1 MLYGLIAGT
10 VSLTEAGKVLAK
22 KNVAAIRAAIAALTQ
37 MLVDAGETP
46 DAVPVTEAG
55 RELAE
60 AVLRKSDSADAKRDA
75 LKNAIR
81 EALKAKHR
89 APLAAPDSYGP
100 WVYVRDLYP
109 AASSVVYE
117 VESEAIYQASYTVI
131 GEGEAQAVEVG
142 EPVEV
147 EIAYVPKAGALSEAA
162 LDEEFVALNE
172 GAVRTDGTATI
183 KLITPGWGSSGYYPA
198 DVLKRD
204 GPGVFREGT
213 KMYADHPT
221 AQEEAARPERS
232 IRDLAA
238 VLTSSARWEDVGADG
253 PGLYAEAKVFE
264 TWRKPL
270 DEMAVDTGVSIRAL
284 GRARMGDAEGRKG
297 PIVESIVSAK
307 SVDFVTDA
315 GRGGRIVPLA
325 EAARNRNPQGHRP
338 DSGSKPA
345 KEVHMPLSAEELA
358 MITSLQESVTA
369 LAGQVQALTTT
380 NQRLTE
386 AGLVA
391 DAAGYATQL
400 LAGVALPDVTKARLV
415 EAVKLKA
422 PAKDGA
428 LDREAFRA
436 LVEAAAKDEANYLS
450 RISGL
455 GNVRLAGGEL
465 SLTEAEGPSPEETT
479 KALAATFQSLGL
491 SESAAQVA
499 AAGR

>member
-22 KNVAAIRAAIAALTQ
+22 KNVAAIRSTIAALTQ
-37 MLVDAGETP
+37 LLVDAGETP
-46 DAVPVTEAG
+46 EAVPVTEAG

-60 AVLRKSDSADAKRDA
+60 AMLRSSDSADAKRDA

-89 APLAAPDSYGP
+89 DPLAAPDKWGP
-100 WVYVRDLYP
+100 WVYLRDLFP
-109 AASSVVYE
+109 ATSTVVYE
-117 VESEAIYQASYTVI
+117 CEGPLYQASYTVI
-131 GEGEAQAVEVG
+131 GEGEGQAVEVG

-147 EIAYVPKAGALSEAA
+147 EIAYVPKAGSLTEAA
-162 LDEEFVALNE
+162 LEEDFVALNE
-172 GAVRTDGTATI
+172 GAVRKDGTATI
-183 KLITPGWGSSGYYPA
+183 KLISPGFGSSGYYPA

-253 PGLYAEAKVFE
+253 PGLYAEAKIFE

-270 DEMAVDTGVSIRAL
+270 DEMAADTGVSIRAL
-284 GRARMGDAEGRKG
+284 GRARMGEVEGRKG

-325 EAARNRNPQGHRP
+325 EAARNRNPEGRRP
-338 DSGSKPA
+338 DSGRKPA
-345 KEVHMPLSAEELA
+345 KEVHMPLSAEEQAQFDALK
-358 MITSLQESVTA
+358 ESVAALTGQVTA
-369 LAGQVQALTTT
+369 LSTQ

-415 EAVKLKA
+415 EAVKLQA

-450 RISGL
+450 RIGGL

-465 SLTEAEGPSPEETT
+465 SLSEAAGPSEEETT